1 MVLKIAWLGLF
12 LLTILAMYLS
22 GSNLIQAQ
30 KDTQALRNA
39 VDNKL
44 VASYVAMNK
53 RNWYFKHCTPTNKD
67 CGRLE

>member
-12 LLTILAMYLS
+12 LITVLAMYLS
-22 GSNLIQAQ
+22 GSELIQAK
-30 KDTQALRNA
+30 KDTQELVKN
-39 VDNKL
+39 VEKKL
-44 VASYVAMNK
+44 VASYVPMTK

>member
-22 GSNLIQAQ
+22 GSELIQAK
-30 KDTQALRNA
+30 KDTQELVKN
-39 VDNKL
+39 VEKKL
-44 VASYVAMNK
+44 VASYVPMTK

>member
-22 GSNLIQAQ
+22 GSELIQAK
-30 KDTQALRNA
+30 KDTQELVKN
-39 VDNKL
+39 VEKKL
-44 VASYVAMNK
+44 VASYVPMNK
-53 RNWYFKHCTPTNKD
+53 RNWYFKHCTPINKD